1 MKEFRIFLNNST
13 TCVLIY
19 IDLLYSWYK
28 IQCICTP
35 DMNSDTRL
43 YHTLCMSPV
52 TTPFI
57 SPFWNT
63 FALFFGLPRILFYFL
78 CISHCQNLYH
88 IPYELSTNISL
99 RAFGPRANI
108 GVSDV
113 IQILPC
119 IIFSIDVYHTHMYR
133 GN

>member
-1 MKEFRIFLNNST
+1 M
-13 TCVLIY
+13 IY

-28 IQCICTP
+28 LKCICIP
-35 DMNSDTRL
+35 DMNSGTRL

-63 FALFFGLPRILFYFL
+63 FVLFIGLPRILFYFL
-78 CISHCQNLYH
+78 CISFCQNLYH

-99 RAFGPRANI
+99 LAFGPQANI

-119 IIFSIDVYHTHMYR
+119 IIHVYHTHMYR
-133 GN
+133 GNSFMVYEVTDK